1 MLSSST
7 HKAWFACAAVDR
19 AAVLRS
25 VSQKQHRPSSADDF
39 AQKQARPASAD
50 DLALLQRASEHELQ
64 ALEDPKPYRY
74 QETLDWNWGS
84 ETRSV
89 VETPEGRVDRIVLF
103 NGEPLSPDQQAKQQH
118 RLEKLL
124 SDHDA
129 VKNELKDQKSETQR
143 RARIVK
149 AFPKAFFFD
158 FAGRDKGLL
167 RFDFRPD
174 PDFSPKDRETQMY
187 RGMEGSVWIQ
197 PVQERIVRIE
207 GVLVKDVNFGW
218 GIVGHLNKGG
228 TYEIAQTQLS
238 PGHWR
243 ITLLDV
249 DLKGK
254 TFLIV
259 LGERLDGLAVGSGGG
274 QATRLPGHLLA
285 VRGRHGIPR
294 LPALLDRGLV
304 SADRPVSGPDLLLRR
319 PARMGAA
326 RRAGE
331 VVARGAGSTR
341 PGLLVLA
348 GITAGAAPLEERVL
362 LQVAGVRL
370 GQELVVGADLRRLAV
385 LLGDLRFHDP
395 PLGRAILSLLCA

>member
-1 MLSSST
+1 MVRPDRAPTANLQCFYQAPIKHCLSALLLIGLLSST
-7 HKAWFACAAVDR
+7 AFA
-19 AAVLRS
+19 
-25 VSQKQHRPSSADDF
+25 QKHHHPASADDL
-39 AQKQARPASAD
+39 APKQGRPASAD
-50 DLALLQRASEHELQ
+50 DLALIQRASEHELQ
-64 ALEDPKPYRY
+64 ALEDAKPYRY
-74 QETLDWNWGS
+74 QETLDWNWGF

-89 VETPEGRVDRIVLF
+89 IETPEGRADRIVLF

-187 RGMEGSVWIQ
+187 RGMEGSVWIE

-228 TYEIAQTQLS
+228 IYEITQTQLS

-243 ITLLDV
+243 ITLFDV

-254 TFLIV
+254 TFLINSFRFKRKEMNSRFHPV
-259 LGERLDGLAVGSGGG
+259 TSEMTYQEAVQELLADPTLSGGEDKAG
-274 QATRLPGHLLA
+274 RKSALPKQ
-285 VRGRHGIPR
+285 RT
-294 LPALLDRGLV
+294 
-304 SADRPVSGPDLLLRR
+304 SK
-319 PARMGAA
+319 
-326 RRAGE
+326 
-331 VVARGAGSTR
+331 
-341 PGLLVLA
+341 
-348 GITAGAAPLEERVL
+348 
-362 LQVAGVRL
+362 
-370 GQELVVGADLRRLAV
+370 
-385 LLGDLRFHDP
+385 
-395 PLGRAILSLLCA
+395 